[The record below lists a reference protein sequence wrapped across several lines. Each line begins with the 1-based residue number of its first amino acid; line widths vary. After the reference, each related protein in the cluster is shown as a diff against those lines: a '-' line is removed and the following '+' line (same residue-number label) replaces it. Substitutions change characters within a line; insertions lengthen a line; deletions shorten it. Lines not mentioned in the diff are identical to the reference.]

1 MTREEFNSKAS
12 ELLAN
17 VADTGKVSEILDEL
31 RTGFNEEIT
40 KGETAAA
47 AVSDLTAKNENLQA
61 ANMALF
67 LKTGET
73 AATGENAEENAEEN
87 ENKLVYADL
96 FDEKGELK

>member
-47 AVSDLTAKNENLQA
+47 TVTDLTAKNENLQA
-61 ANMALF
+61 ANMSLF
-67 LKTGET
+67 LKTGKT
-73 AATGENAEENAEEN
+73 AATGENEEETAEE
-87 ENKLVYADL
+87 ENKLEYADL

>member
-1 MTREEFNSKAS
+1 MTREEFNTKAS

-17 VADTGKVSEILDEL
+17 VADAGKVSEILDEL
-31 RTGFNEEIT
+31 RTGFNEEVS

-47 AVSDLTAKNENLQA
+47 AVSELTAKNENLQA

-87 ENKLVYADL
+87 ENKLEYADL

>member
-40 KGETAAA
+40 KGETSAA
-47 AVSDLTAKNENLQA
+47 AVTDLTSKNENLQA

-67 LKTGET
+67 LKTGKT
-73 AATGENAEENAEEN
+73 AATGENEEETAEE
-87 ENKLVYADL
+87 ENKLEYADL

>member
-31 RTGFNEEIT
+31 RTAFHEEIT

-47 AVSDLTAKNENLQA
+47 AVTDLTSKNENLQA

-67 LKTGET
+67 LKTGKT
-73 AATGENAEENAEEN
+73 AATGENEEETAEE
-87 ENKLVYADL
+87 ENKLEYADL